1 MRNYFVIFFLFF
13 VSISFA
19 QELNCEVIVNA
30 QQTGNENLQLFKNLE
45 RQLKEFV
52 NNKAWTNKVYK
63 PQERIISSMVINI
76 NEYNSDLFSA
86 TIQVQASRPV
96 YGSSFTTPIYN
107 FNDGDFSFQYLEF
120 QNLIYNPTQFES
132 NLVSVIAFH
141 VYMIL
146 GIDAETF
153 VKNGGSEYFKQA
165 QIIANY
171 SQQTNSKGWK
181 PEDGLQTRYQLVEN
195 ILSATYK
202 EYRNVMYL
210 YHRQGLDVM
219 SENSKKGKES
229 ISTSLLQLDAMN
241 RRRPNSFL
249 LRTFFDTKADE
260 ITDIFSGGPK
270 ITITKLIATL
280 NKVAP
285 LHSNKWRN
293 ISF

>member
-1 MRNYFVIFFLFF
+1 MRNYLVLFFLFF
-13 VSISFA
+13 VSFSSA
-19 QELNCEVIVNA
+19 QELNCEVVVNA
-30 QQTGNENLQLFKNLE
+30 QLTGNENLQLFKNLE

-107 FNDGDFSFQYLEF
+107 FNDGDFTFKYLEF
-120 QNLIYNPTQFES
+120 QNLIYNPGQFES
-132 NLVSVIAFH
+132 NLVSVIAYH

-146 GIDAETF
+146 AIDAETF
-153 VKNGGSEYFKQA
+153 AENGGDQYFKQA
-165 QIIANY
+165 QTIVNY
-171 SQQTNSKGWK
+171 SQQTNFKGWK

-195 ILSATYK
+195 VLSTTYK
-202 EYRNVMYL
+202 EYRKVMYQ
-210 YHRQGLDVM
+210 YHRDGLDAM
-219 SENSKKGKES
+219 SENPKKGKEA
-229 ISTSLLQLDAMN
+229 ISKALLQLDVMN

-285 LHSNKWRN
+285 LHSSKWRN